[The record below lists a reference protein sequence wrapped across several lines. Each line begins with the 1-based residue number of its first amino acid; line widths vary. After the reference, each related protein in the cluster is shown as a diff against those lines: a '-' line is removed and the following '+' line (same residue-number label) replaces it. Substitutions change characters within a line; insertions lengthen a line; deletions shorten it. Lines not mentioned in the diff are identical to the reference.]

1 MSLEITK
8 FIEDNI
14 DLIDINTKESWE
26 EAFSECNLLNS
37 INYLGTKA
45 QAMQLLRQ
53 SNVCWD
59 EDSLIRH
66 LVCSD
71 GKINV

>member
-45 QAMQLLRQ
+45 QAMQLLR
-53 SNVCWD
+53 
-59 EDSLIRH
+59 
-66 LVCSD
+66 
-71 GKINV
+71 

>member
-14 DLIDINTKESWE
+14 DLININTKESWE
-26 EAFSECNLLNS
+26 EAFSECKLLNS

-45 QAMQLLRQ
+45 QAMQLFR
-53 SNVCWD
+53 
-59 EDSLIRH
+59 
-66 LVCSD
+66 
-71 GKINV
+71 